1 MKLKLLITSCAFVF
15 LYVGNVDAGI
25 KKLKAR
31 VSGGDDRQQ
40 VQVQPLPPQPAPLE
54 ADHHPRGE
62 ALPHEGGDL
71 PPPQD
76 GGIPQAP
83 PLGGGDEEHLA
94 LPLVQPQ
101 PLAELL
107 RDNIMVNHYLHPEA
121 PAEDAGEVHNE
132 DLGGD
137 EEEEQGEEQEEG
149 AGNAELHPHDPLHVP
164 AEEPPADNPP
174 QVDPAVAPPP
184 AENQQQPGQP
194 GVGGDVPPPPP
205 SPLVDNVP
213 NLLQG
218 EGAPGVQQP
227 APHPADEPAEEED
240 APVQAGQPQQDNPP
254 QVNPVAPPAQDGE
267 NAGLGDVDVP
277 HQEEDAGGGGGEE
290 VVDDANPDA
299 QPDVHAPRQ
308 PRRGGVEGGED
319 EQEMDIGNLFDL

>member
-62 ALPHEGGDL
+62 ALPHDVEGGDL
-71 PPPQD
+71 PPSQD

-94 LPLVQPQ
+94 LPPVQPH

-107 RDNIMVNHYLHPEA
+107 RDNVMVNHYLHPEA

-137 EEEEQGEEQEEG
+137 EEEEQGEEQEEE
-149 AGNAELHPHDPLHVP
+149 AG
-164 AEEPPADNPP
+164 
-174 QVDPAVAPPP
+174 PAVAPPP
-184 AENQQQPGQP
+184 AGNQHQPAQL
-194 GVGGDVPPPPP
+194 GVGGDVPLLPPL
-205 SPLVDNVP
+205 LVDNVP
-213 NLLQG
+213 NPPQG
-218 EGAPGVQQP
+218 EGAPVPPGVQQP
-227 APHPADEPAEEED
+227 
-240 APVQAGQPQQDNPP
+240 VPP
-254 QVNPVAPPAQDGE
+254 PPPAQ
-267 NAGLGDVDVP
+267 NAELAGADDDVP
-277 HQEEDAGGGGGEE
+277 PPPAEGAEDAGGEE

>member
-54 ADHHPRGE
+54 ADHNPRGE
-62 ALPHEGGDL
+62 ALPHDVEGGDL
-71 PPPQD
+71 PPLQD
-76 GGIPQAP
+76 DGILQAP

-107 RDNIMVNHYLHPEA
+107 RDNIMVNHHLHPEA

-132 DLGGD
+132 DFGGGE
-137 EEEEQGEEQEEG
+137 EEEEQEERNVVQP
-149 AGNAELHPHDPLHVP
+149 HDVHDPLHVP
-164 AEEPPADNPP
+164 DEEPPAEGEAAPVPADNPP

-205 SPLVDNVP
+205 PPLVDNAP
-213 NLLQG
+213 NPPQG
-218 EGAPGVQQP
+218 EGVPGVQQP
-227 APHPADEPAEEED
+227 AP
-240 APVQAGQPQQDNPP
+240 PP
-254 QVNPVAPPAQDGE
+254 PPAQVED
-267 NAGLGDVDVP
+267 NAELGGGGGDALLP
-277 HQEEDAGGGGGEE
+277 PAEGAEDAGGEE